1 MAKVKKSIIL
11 EKISGTLYG
20 IVFKQYRSGV
30 VISKI
35 PDMSNVKRS
44 EKQVK
49 CNQQFAASVAQA
61 RTMLNDPEQRQNL
74 IEKRAGLPHNKRSS
88 LYHMAMQECLVERLS
103 INVNVSQ
110 LPPAGA
116 GKGVEKTLF

>member
-35 PDMSNVKRS
+35 PDMSNVNRR
-44 EKQVK
+44 ENQVK
-49 CNQQFAASVAQA
+49 
-61 RTMLNDPEQRQNL
+61 
-74 IEKRAGLPHNKRSS
+74 
-88 LYHMAMQECLVERLS
+88 
-103 INVNVSQ
+103 
-110 LPPAGA
+110 
-116 GKGVEKTLF
+116 